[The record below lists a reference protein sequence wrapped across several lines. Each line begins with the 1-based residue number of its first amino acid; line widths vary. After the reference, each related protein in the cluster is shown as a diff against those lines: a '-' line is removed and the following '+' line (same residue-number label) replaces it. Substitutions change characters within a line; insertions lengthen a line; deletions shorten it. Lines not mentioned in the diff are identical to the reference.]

1 MASISNDMVTYTAA
15 GKEQAVS
22 GLAIN
27 AIATF
32 KVKIP
37 SKTGDPALSGSG

>member
-1 MASISNDMVTYTAA
+1 MTSISNDITISTSE
-15 GKEQAVS
+15 GEKDVS